1 MIRLLAVSLVAS
13 GFWHA
18 EKCPSKTFRQFGTSR
33 RLAAGWIVSATE
45 TPDMDDHGIA
55 ISVVT
60 YERPEYLSRC
70 VEQIASQKLAM
81 RSRLTVIIIDD
92 SSQSCKES
100 VEAKLAAKLDDYLSP
115 ARVIYEF
122 STARCSIGA
131 KRSRALRRAEELKC
145 SVLCNWDD
153 DDLFGEDRLELQ
165 VQPIF
170 AGCADA
176 TVASP
181 QAWRWESGADDPAPK
196 AMSWDRLAFGSVL
209 AAVDPRCELGTE
221 ILDEAL
227 ASLCFRIDLAAHL
240 EYPDTSYDEDRAFI
254 AALKSRGLRLR
265 RLAPGR
271 PAYVHVKHPG
281 GAAFGPLSR
290 LYAAHLG
297 FLVSPIV
304 ALPLAWTAVYAAAR
318 LIAELR
324 RI

>member
-1 MIRLLAVSLVAS
+1 MRLMVVSLSAS

-18 EKCPSKTFRQFGTSR
+18 EMCPPKMSRRLETSR
-33 RLAAGWIVSATE
+33 RLAAASTLSATK
-45 TPDMDDHGIA
+45 TTGVNDDGIA

-60 YERPEYLSRC
+60 YERPEYLRRC
-70 VEQIASQKLAM
+70 VEQIASQRLAM

-92 SSQSCKES
+92 SSQSCKDS
-100 VEAKLAAKLDDYLSP
+100 VEAKLAAKLDDYLAP

-122 STARCSIGA
+122 SAARCSIGA

-153 DDLFGEDRLELQ
+153 DDVFGEDRLELQ
-165 VQPIF
+165 VEPILS
-170 AGCADA
+170 GWADA

-181 QAWRWESGADDPAPK
+181 QAWRWETGAYDPTPRV
-196 AMSWDRLAFGSVL
+196 MSWGRLAFGSFL
-209 AAVDPRCELGTE
+209 AAIDPRCELGTE

-240 EYPDTSYDEDRAFI
+240 EYPDISYDEDRVFV

-271 PAYVHVKHPG
+271 PAYVHVKHPR
-281 GAAFGPLSR
+281 AAAYGPLSR
-290 LYAAHLG
+290 LYAANLG
-297 FLVSPIV
+297 FLASPIV
-304 ALPLAWTAVYAAAR
+304 ALPLTSTAIYAAGR

-324 RI
+324 RT